1 MMDRLEILKEIE
13 KEIRYVE
20 DEVENWEKKY
30 YEAKK
35 EYQYKSKQ
43 LESLRKMYN
52 DVEQL
57 KLF

>member
-1 MMDRLEILKEIE
+1 MTRLEMLKEIE
-13 KEIRYVE
+13 QKIRLVE
-20 DEVENWEKKY
+20 DEVEIWEKKY
-30 YEAKK
+30 YEAKE